1 MSYWEQ
7 QYQCKDD
14 PKPSSSRRDH
24 RSDRS
29 SSYQEA
35 SKKRPRSPSPPKV
48 VPPGLSYWEQSYPKD
63 SSSVDHRT
71 PPSRVKSES
80 HSNSRSSRRRQ
91 RSRSRSPDRDAIKT
105 ESFER
110 VSGSSS
116 GSRRKQRSRS
126 RSPKVEASYWRQSS
140 QLAAMKSRE
149 RSPPKEV
156 EQTNL
161 VDFSFLDH
169 KAALN
174 RVLLGYCSRDQI
186 VCDQHDFWLF
196 VNKYEALLKKS
207 GQCILP
213 EPVDARELRSG
224 DVIEG
229 RYSKA
234 FSTALVLTVPFEELF
249 SRLQHFDQSGKIGEL
264 KLRQFLQIVV
274 HYLDFR
280 QKERFNKLRKLRR
293 AQANLPVAK
302 HRDEIVAAVQNEQV
316 VILAGDTGCGK
327 STQVPQYLFHAG
339 FDKIACTQPRRIA
352 CISLAKR
359 VAHEMLC
366 EYGTQVGYQIRFER
380 SKSQQTNI
388 LFITEGL
395 LLRQLSTEEKLS
407 QYSVIL
413 LDEVHERHLHG
424 DFLLGITKCLIRAR
438 PDLKL
443 VLMSATINIKLFG
456 DYFADEKAQII
467 EVPGR
472 LFPIKLHYMPQI
484 QDVSLLSAG
493 TSKKSKTSDR
503 ISPDPYLQI
512 MQLIDQKYPPTE
524 KGDVLIFLSGLNEI
538 TTIVDAAKEYA
549 EKNKNWI
556 ILPLHSTL
564 SIAEQDKVFDYAP
577 EGSRKCIIST
587 NIAETSVTIDGIRFV
602 IDSGKVKEM
611 SYDPTT
617 KMQRLKEFWISK
629 ASSEQ
634 RKGRA
639 GRTGPGICY
648 RLYSE
653 KQFQDFEA
661 YTTAEIL
668 KVPLESL
675 LLQMISMGLPNSRMF
690 PFVEPPPADNIE
702 NAIMNLKHHE
712 ALTNDEKLTPLGKAL
727 ARIPVDISI
736 GKMLLMGC
744 VFQQLQPVLTL
755 AAALSV
761 QSPFTNRAYRE
772 PECERARKTL
782 ESDHGDPITLLNAY
796 KEWLELKQ
804 CRVDYRRGD
813 DQRENTKSWCRRR
826 GLEEQRFYEITKL
839 RRQFQD
845 LLQDCGLMEAA
856 GEENLTSSERAI
868 RHGELKQLKELRKA
882 HRMEAPRKRQLLKS
896 DPWGLEDGE
905 EDDGKVD
912 IRDVEFRLSHDSSK
926 LDELVSGA
934 TACSYRDLMTLKL
947 ILVSGLYPQVAI
959 ADDYNYCKGPTEQF
973 FHTNA
978 KPYATL
984 HPMGY
989 FGNNHQILQLDEH
1002 DIIEK
1007 AGLYKSRQPL
1017 SSRHQLLCYLTLL
1030 ETNKTYLMNTL
1041 RMPAAQ
1047 TLLLFAH
1054 TIDTNLTFSR
1064 IICDSWLCVDFPS
1077 PESGQQLLLKASNL
1091 RRLWNRMLA
1100 EKLKVLT
1107 QTADSELTKEERG
1120 KTVEQMNYELWAEL
1134 AQFMNTEVCYTV
1146 RRMLPADVKTM
1157 YKGPSFGEETIEV
1170 DPNPFAEGFV
1180 AVANET
1186 KGGVH
1191 ITENIVY
1198 GCITETEWSLAMYDE
1213 IVSTDWECPNCNC
1226 SYNITGLQKLQHKM
1240 VCVLSSVQSE
1250 PQPATPSTSGQ
1261 QKPNSKRLDCRV
1273 CEKTLYLSAIEVLKH
1288 RKACTKSVKQEKID

>member
-1 MSYWEQ
+1 MSYRDRRSRGSDEQ
-7 QYQCKDD
+7 STHSRYRDD
-14 PKPSSSRRDH
+14 KPSHSRSFAASQSSSKRK
-24 RSDRS
+24 RSRSKTPEKSYSSQKYVNFEAVKRERS
-29 SSYQEA
+29 SSTSPKRKP
-35 SKKRPRSPSPPKV
+35 SKIEDPSPST
-48 VPPGLSYWEQSYPKD
+48 SYSEQRP
-63 SSSVDHRT
+63 
-71 PPSRVKSES
+71 VKREECREQDRS
-80 HSNSRSSRRRQ
+80 HSEHPQ
-91 RSRSRSPDRDAIKT
+91 
-105 ESFER
+105 EE
-110 VSGSSS
+110 
-116 GSRRKQRSRS
+116 
-126 RSPKVEASYWRQSS
+126 
-140 QLAAMKSRE
+140 
-149 RSPPKEV
+149 
-156 EQTNL
+156 TNL
-161 VDFSFLDH
+161 INFSFLDH
-169 KAALN
+169 KSSLN
-174 RVLLGYCSRDQI
+174 RVLLGYCSRDQLI
-186 VCDQHDFWLF
+186 TDANDFWLF
-196 VNKYEALLKKS
+196 LNKYETLLKRS

-213 EPVDARELRSG
+213 VPPDPTAPRQVTEPSPSEYDKTFCSG
-224 DVIEG
+224 I
-229 RYSKA
+229 RIS
-234 FSTALVLTVPFEELF
+234 VPFEELY
-249 SRLQHFDQSGKIGEL
+249 SRLQHYDQSGRITEQKL
-264 KLRQFLQIVV
+264 KQFLQIVV

-280 QKERFNKLRKLRR
+280 QKERFNKLRKLRK
-293 AQANLPVAK
+293 AQANLPVAS
-302 HRDEIVAAVQNEQV
+302 HRDEIVAAVKNEQI

-339 FDKIACTQPRRIA
+339 YEKIACTQPRRIA

-380 SKSQQTNI
+380 SKSTQTNI

-395 LLRQLSTEEKLS
+395 LLRQLSAEENLS
-407 QYSVIL
+407 QYSVII

-424 DFLLGITKCLIRAR
+424 DFLLGITKCLMRAK
-438 PDLKL
+438 PDIKL

-456 DYFADEKAQII
+456 DYFAEEKAQII

-484 QDVSLLSAG
+484 QDIAT
-493 TSKKSKTSDR
+493 TSSGKTKQKTSDR
-503 ISPDPYLQI
+503 ISPEPYMQI
-512 MQLIDQKYPPTE
+512 LQLIDQKYPPTE

-549 EKNKNWI
+549 EKSKNWI

-577 EGSRKCIIST
+577 DGVRKCIIST

-611 SYDPTT
+611 SYDATT

-629 ASSEQ
+629 ASAEQ

-653 KQFQDFEA
+653 KQFYDFES

-675 LLQMISMGLPNSRMF
+675 LLQMISMGLPNARMF
-690 PFVEPPPADNIE
+690 PFIESPPAENIE

-712 ALTNDEKLTPLGKAL
+712 ALTADEKLTPLGKAL
-727 ARIPVDISI
+727 AKIPVDIGI

-755 AAALSV
+755 AATLSV

-772 PECERARKTL
+772 PECERARKSF

-804 CRVDYRRGD
+804 NRFEYRRD
-813 DQRENTKSWCRRR
+813 EHRESSKSWCRRR

-845 LLQDCGLMEAA
+845 LLQDCGLMESA
-856 GEENLTSSERAI
+856 NSDSMTSAERAI
-868 RHGELKQLKELRKA
+868 RHGELKQLKELRKT
-882 HRMEAPRKRQLLKS
+882 HRMEAPRKRKLLKS
-896 DPWGLEDGE
+896 DPWGLEEGE

-926 LDELVSGA
+926 IQDLVSGA

-959 ADDYNYCKGPTEQF
+959 ADDYNYCKSPTEQF
-973 FHTNA
+973 FHTQT
-978 KPYATL
+978 KPYVTL
-984 HPMGY
+984 HPMGF
-989 FGNNHQILQLDEH
+989 FGNNTEVLQLMED

-1007 AGLYKSRQPL
+1007 SGLYKSRQPL
-1017 SSRHQLLCYLTLL
+1017 SSKHQILCYLTLL

-1064 IICDSWLCVDFPS
+1064 IICDSWLCLDFPS
-1077 PESGQQLLLKASNL
+1077 PESGQMLLYKASNL

-1107 QTADSELTKEERG
+1107 HTADEELDRTNREKSI
-1120 KTVEQMNYELWAEL
+1120 EQMNYELWHDL
-1134 AQFMNTEVCYTV
+1134 AQFMNTEVCYTLK
-1146 RRMLPADVKTM
+1146 RMLPADVKTM
-1157 YKGPSFGEETIEV
+1157 YKGPSFDQSVEI
-1170 DPNPFAEGFV
+1170 DPNPFAEDFKPV
-1180 AVANET
+1180 VNDT
-1186 KGGVH
+1186 KGGVN

-1198 GCITETEWSLAMYDE
+1198 GCINETEWSMQMMDD
-1213 IVSTDWECPNCNC
+1213 IVSNDWECSNCGC
-1226 SYNITGLQKLQHKM
+1226 TYNLTGIQKLQHKM
-1240 VCVLSSVQSE
+1240 VCKASLPEPTEPAESAGTSSSN
-1250 PQPATPSTSGQ
+1250 
-1261 QKPNSKRLDCRV
+1261 QKPGSKRLDCPV
-1273 CEKTLYLSAIEVLKH
+1273 CGKVLYLSSIEILKH
-1288 RKACTKSVKQEKID
+1288 RKSCTKAVKDEI